1 MASPGVPPS
10 VVDTASSDGFRFFA
24 GGCAD
29 ARREIGGGDAV
40 ACMRVG
46 ARDSRLDLHKGCNCP
61 FSVTWTQYA
70 ACSIFLH
77 IPRANRREG
86 QVQNHIQDK
95 AVDCIRKAAIIPTK
109 CP

>member
-10 VVDTASSDGFRFFA
+10 VVDTASRDGFRFFA

-46 ARDSRLDLHKGCNCP
+46 ARDSRLDLHRKNIAN
-61 FSVTWTQYA
+61 SV
-70 ACSIFLH
+70 SSE
-77 IPRANRREG
+77 RSNER
-86 QVQNHIQDK
+86 
-95 AVDCIRKAAIIPTK
+95 
-109 CP
+109 